1 MSFPSPR
8 NSRALAGL
16 CLLSGLLALSCGN
29 GSPSSPNLPPA
40 GSSFSVFTDPA
51 SGFSTTD
58 VRDLDDQI
66 VRFNTADNTMLWTPD
81 NLLFDGWV
89 VNGNFL
95 DAARM
100 FQVRFGS
107 VSGEKRAYFTEAG
120 RGTLC
125 DLKVEQNIL
134 QLLPTNVFPPQS

>member
-1 MSFPSPR
+1 M
-8 NSRALAGL
+8 
-16 CLLSGLLALSCGN
+16 
-29 GSPSSPNLPPA
+29 
-40 GSSFSVFTDPA
+40 FTDPA

-66 VRFNTADNTMLWTPD
+66 VRFNPADNTMLWTPD
-81 NLLFDGWV
+81 NLLFDSWV
-89 VNGNFL
+89 VDGNFM
-95 DAARM
+95 DAAHM

-125 DLKVEQNIL
+125 DLKVEQNTL
-134 QLLPTNVFPPQS
+134 QLLPTNVFPRSLDVFPRAVIRLATAAAEETLCWCVCLERAPFL